1 MNILRTGGIIL
12 LNVTVVHINRIQVSK
27 YTNTDG
33 NCVYRT
39 RQNREPEVY
48 LIAAAYYIDW
58 TCEACSAGEWKCV
71 RRS

>member
-1 MNILRTGGIIL
+1 MNILRRGGIIL

-39 RQNREPEVY
+39 MQNREPEVY
-48 LIAAAYYIDW
+48 LIAAAYCIDW
-58 TCEACSAGEWKCV
+58 TCEARSAGEWKCV